1 MGPGM
6 AVSGMGVETR
16 KLVPEIADAFRRN
29 GLINFAAAISFLI
42 VLALV
47 PFLLFLLATLGFLE
61 LEEVWRKD
69 VAPELRGSLSEA
81 AYRLLDDT
89 ATRVLTQQEIWWVT
103 LGFALT
109 LWQISAA
116 TRVTMTALDRI
127 YGFHRRRGFLE
138 VFPRSVVLGLAMGT
152 AVVAA
157 VVVVRFVPLATGD
170 LDGAAAVVSFLGR
183 WLVAAAL
190 LGAGVA
196 LLVHYGSATRQTLP
210 WVTVGTGLVMA
221 AWIGMS
227 ILFGLYVTYVA
238 NYGSVF
244 GNLATFFVL
253 LLYVYSSSIAFLAG
267 VQADACVRTN
277 SS

>member
-1 MGPGM
+1 M
-6 AVSGMGVETR
+6 AVSGMGVDAR
-16 KLVPEIADAFRRN
+16 NVAAEIVDAFRRN

-61 LEEVWRKD
+61 LEEVWRED
-69 VAPELRGSLSEA
+69 VAPEIRDSLSAA

-89 ATRVLTQQEIWWVT
+89 ATRVLTQKQVWWVT
-103 LGFALT
+103 LGFALA
-109 LWQISAA
+109 LWEISAA

-127 YGFHRRRGFLE
+127 YGFHRRRGFFE
-138 VFPRSVVLGLAMGT
+138 VFPRSVVLGLAMGV
-152 AVVAA
+152 AVVGA
-157 VVVVRFVPLATGD
+157 VVVVRFVPLATGN
-170 LDGAAAVVSFLGR
+170 LDGVAAFLSFLGR

-196 LLVHYGSATRQTLP
+196 VLVHYGSATRQTLP
-210 WVTVGTGLVMA
+210 WVTFGTGLVMA
-221 AWIGMS
+221 AWTGMS
-227 ILFGLYVTYVA
+227 ILFGVYVTYVA

-253 LLYVYSSSIAFLAG
+253 LLYVYSSSIAFLTG
-267 VQADACVRTN
+267 VQADACIRTN
-277 SS
+277 SGA

>member
-1 MGPGM
+1 M
-6 AVSGMGVETR
+6 AVSGREVEAR
-16 KLVPEIADAFRRN
+16 KLAPEIVDAFKRN

-47 PFLLFLLATLGFLE
+47 PFLLFLLAALGFLE

-69 VAPELRGSLSEA
+69 VAPEIRGSLSEA

-89 ATRVLTQQEIWWVT
+89 ATRVLTQKQVWWVT
-103 LGFALT
+103 LGFALA
-109 LWQISAA
+109 LWEISAA

-127 YGFHRRRGFLE
+127 YGFHRRRGFFE
-138 VFPRSVVLGLAMGT
+138 VLFRSVVLGLAMGM

-170 LDGAAAVVSFLGR
+170 LDGVAAVLSFLGR

-227 ILFGLYVTYVA
+227 ILFGIYVTYVA

-267 VQADACVRTN
+267 VQADACIRTN
-277 SS
+277 SGA